1 MKKLIAVALLSLAG
15 AQGVAVANENNT
27 YTEPY
32 WAPRKFTSIE
42 TTQQYRGPVEMLGQ
56 YDLVDRFNP

>member
-1 MKKLIAVALLSLAG
+1 MKKLIAVVLLGLGSV
-15 AQGVAVANENNT
+15 QGVAVATESNT

-32 WAPRKFTSIE
+32 WAPRKFTSVDA
-42 TTQQYRGPVEMLGQ
+42 TQHRAAEQGTRN

>member
-1 MKKLIAVALLSLAG
+1 MKKLIAVVLLSLAG

-32 WAPRKFTSIE
+32 WAPRKFTSVE
-42 TTQQYRGPVEMLGQ
+42 TTQYQRAAEMRGK

>member
-1 MKKLIAVALLSLAG
+1 VLLGLGA
-15 AQGVAVANENNT
+15 AQGVAVASENNT

-32 WAPRKFTSIE
+32 WTPRKFMSVDA
-42 TTQQYRGPVEMLGQ
+42 TQYSAAERGARN

>member
-1 MKKLIAVALLSLAG
+1 MKKLIAVALLGLAG
-15 AQGVAVANENNT
+15 AQGIAVANENNT

-32 WAPRKFTSIE
+32 WAPRKFVIAE
-42 TTQQYRGPVEMLGQ
+42 TTQQFRGPVEMRGK

>member
-1 MKKLIAVALLSLAG
+1 MKKLIAVVLLSLAG

-32 WAPRKFTSIE
+32 WAPRKFMSVEI
-42 TTQQYRGPVEMLGQ
+42 TQFRGAAEAAGK
-56 YDLVDRFNP
+56 YDLVDRYNP